1 VQDND
6 LGSIL
11 EIYKLHSELADKVS
25 QRREGANRLHASL
38 QVGIVIFVA
47 ALLRF
52 GSGDVPGDLVVGAVG
67 FLGLV
72 VSISWVLTINAYRK
86 LNKEKFR
93 VLGELETKL
102 PFQFFVKEYDPVT
115 SGKRSSRYTPLTD
128 VEYVIPTIF
137 FLMWLAVIGYVL
149 FCV

>member
-1 VQDND
+1 MQDND